1 MFNPVYIDNKLL
13 KTFKMFV
20 LTFKH
25 AYYAPKNVNN
35 HSSKGFQKYC
45 LGTSVF
51 FYLLCDI

>member
-1 MFNPVYIDNKLL
+1 MFNPVYIDNKLV
-13 KTFKMFV
+13 KTFKMFG

-25 AYYAPKNVNN
+25 AYYAPKNFNN